1 MGVISDL
8 PSLLISVVGLVVYW
22 AYDLVKCL
30 VFTIL
35 PAPKKD
41 ISDDIILVTGA
52 ASGIGRLMAYKLA
65 GLKPRAIVVWDLSTA
80 ENEKTKKEIEKMG
93 VKCIAFTIN
102 LAKREAIYEVADE
115 TSKGI
120 RALLGD
126 ETAYVT
132 MLINNAGIV
141 SGKKLLNSADH
152 MMSLTM
158 DVNATAHFWT
168 LKSFLPAMM
177 QHNRGHI
184 VTIASGAGLT
194 GAAGLVDYCA
204 SKHAAVGLTE
214 SILMEIYQQNRNV
227 NVTLVC
233 PYFIDTGMFKGV
245 KSKYQWLMPIITPAD
260 MTERIVKGILTNEY
274 QILYPRVFGLMIF
287 LKGFFPINTYLKLI
301 SLFDAQNAMSEFE
314 QTRKH

>member
-1 MGVISDL
+1 M
-8 PSLLISVVGLVVYW
+8 
-22 AYDLVKCL
+22 
-30 VFTIL
+30 
-35 PAPKKD
+35 
-41 ISDDIILVTGA
+41 
-52 ASGIGRLMAYKLA
+52 KL
-65 GLKPRAIVVWDLSTA
+65 RVH
-80 ENEKTKKEIEKMG
+80 
-93 VKCIAFTIN
+93 
-102 LAKREAIYEVADE
+102 
-115 TSKGI
+115 
-120 RALLGD
+120 
-126 ETAYVT
+126 VT

-227 NVTLVC
+227 NVTERLELVNKA
-233 PYFIDTGMFKGV
+233 TKSFKSS
-245 KSKYQWLMPIITPAD
+245 KSSNPALL
-260 MTERIVKGILTNEY
+260 KLK
-274 QILYPRVFGLMIF
+274 RVF
-287 LKGFFPINTYLKLI
+287 FF
-301 SLFDAQNAMSEFE
+301 
-314 QTRKH
+314 